1 MGEKRTRTSL
11 RVKRMQRL
19 RHWVSCRFHKARY
32 DHICRVNAHAA
43 YLDRQAMRRSI
54 SHCIRAGILTT
65 EQARQEIAALGL
77 NPHRPDHSLARF
89 WLP

>member
-1 MGEKRTRTSL
+1 MGEKRTRRSP
-11 RVKRMQRL
+11 RIQRIQRL
-19 RHWVSCRFHKARY
+19 RLWVSCRYHRARY
-32 DHICRVNAHAA
+32 NRICRLNAHAA

-54 SHCIRAGILTT
+54 SHCIRAGILTA

-77 NPHRPDHSLARF
+77 NPDRPDRSPARF